1 MNYLSVSGVF
11 LKFFH
16 FFWWKK
22 NLRLHSKRLLFPP
35 YDGTLVFEDLFLEQ
49 KKRKRTCKRGGG
61 ANGWRCRGIL
71 APKFCTQENGGKNHG
86 EHVGT
91 SR

>member
-49 KKRKRTCKRGGG
+49 KKRKRTCKRVVVQTGGG
-61 ANGWRCRGIL
+61 VGEFLLQNFARKKM
-71 APKFCTQENGGKNHG
+71 AGKIMVNM
-86 EHVGT
+86 
-91 SR
+91 